1 MSIIREVGCY
11 VKEKLS
17 RAKNNKRAFKVSP
30 HGVPDAGAPCGTS
43 ND

>member
-17 RAKNNKRAFKVSP
+17 RTKNNKRAFKIPS
-30 HGVPDAGAPCGTS
+30 HGVPNIGAPCGFS